1 MAGELRREV
10 SIGHNSGIMEVKKNT
25 GDKVAQEQR
34 HCDRTSS
41 QK

>member
-1 MAGELRREV
+1 MAVELRREV
-10 SIGHNSGIMEVKKNT
+10 SMGHKSDTMEVKNT

-34 HCDRTSS
+34 LCDRTSS